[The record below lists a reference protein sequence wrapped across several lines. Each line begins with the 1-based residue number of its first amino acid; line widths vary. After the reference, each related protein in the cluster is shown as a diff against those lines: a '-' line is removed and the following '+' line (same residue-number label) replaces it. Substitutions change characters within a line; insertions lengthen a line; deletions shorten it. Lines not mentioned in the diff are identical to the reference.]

1 MGEEQVE
8 ASAEALVELERELEW
23 RRATRTA
30 FVELYQWAGLQ
41 HREAELVAA
50 VRALLLAITLPGH
63 RLTVIG
69 RRKMEPL
76 LDSIA
81 DALRRQH
88 EMLAEM
94 ELLAEEFQDQ
104 VKAMRMMDSKLQ
116 RHMQR
121 LEKEDGAAAEL
132 PSMVEMPHEG
142 KLPRDL
148 EPPHEVKLPRDGNLS
163 RFLKGRPQPREE

>member
-1 MGEEQVE
+1 MED
-8 ASAEALVELERELEW
+8 ERELEW

-41 HREAELVAA
+41 KREAELVAA
-50 VRALLLAITLPGH
+50 VRALLLAIALPGH
-63 RLTVIG
+63 RLTWIG

-76 LDSIA
+76 LDRIA

-121 LEKEDGAAAEL
+121 LDKKDGAEVEPPREL
-132 PSMVEMPHEG
+132 E
-142 KLPRDL
+142 LPRDL